1 MNKKIKNWKTG
12 SVVLGVLLLSGCAS
26 VQIVGK
32 PSSFKSLPSV
42 IVIGDITPAD
52 EKVKI
57 PSEEIKTGQE
67 ILLGTFKKE
76 LPEFTVL
83 ENVQNLPA
91 GTENYLLVET
101 KIKIYQEAQLLV
113 MSLMSAEMAVT
124 KYKEKEIIFKFP
136 AAATAGSIWGKTA
149 AYRENLKGMAK
160 ELAKTI
166 KKYAG
171 K

>member
-1 MNKKIKNWKTG
+1 MNEKIRNWKAG
-12 SVVLGVLLLSGCAS
+12 LVIIGVLLLSGCAS

-32 PSSFKSLPSV
+32 PATLKSLPPV
-42 IVIGDITPAD
+42 VVVGDITPES

-57 PSEEIKTGQE
+57 PQEEITEGRE

-101 KIKIYQEAQLLV
+101 KIKIYQEAQLLA

-136 AAATAGSIWGKTA
+136 AAATAGSIWGKSA

-166 KKYAG
+166 KRYTRK
-171 K
+171 

>member
-1 MNKKIKNWKTG
+1 MKRIKG
-12 SVVLGVLLLSGCAS
+12 SVVVIVATLFLSGCAS
-26 VQIVGK
+26 VQIVGN

-42 IVIGDITPAD
+42 VVVGDITPEG

-57 PSEEIKTGQE
+57 PQEEITKGRE
-67 ILLGTFKKE
+67 ILLETFKKE
-76 LPEFTVL
+76 LLEFTVF
-83 ENVQNLPA
+83 ESIQNLPA

-101 KIKIYQEAQLLV
+101 KITIYQEARLMA
-113 MSLMSAEMAVT
+113 MSLMSADMTVT
-124 KYKEKEIIFKFP
+124 KYKEKEIIFNFP
-136 AAATAGSIWGKTA
+136 ASAAVGSIWGKSA

-166 KKYAG
+166 KRYAG